1 MPPSPTHRRGLWLTT
16 ANGRISRTLTLSVFV
31 AILLIE
37 TAILVPSYFS
47 FRQELLNRLNLAG
60 ITAVRVLAEP
70 MSHQQWPT
78 LDGLARAVI
87 LRADAVLRSTPIQ
100 GGRIYDLQGRWIE
113 TFGDAP
119 SLVFDPGTPGKQPGN
134 TYLETGRGSYEVI
147 WGPADTGLPLVIVGR
162 LDARDVPGQL
172 HAYIWRIASLIALIS
187 LFVSGTALF
196 IFARLVLT
204 RLFDLRRHLLAAS
217 DDLESVE
224 HTKLADTMPG
234 AGAHDELGDVA
245 RAFDRLT
252 GKISRT
258 LAQLKLSQHKLGE
271 TNATLEARVARR
283 TAQLE
288 EARARALE
296 AATAAERASAAKTEF
311 LATISHEIRTPMSGI
326 IGMSELLLDT
336 KLDAEQH
343 EFVEIIRR
351 SGEGLRRLLDDV
363 LDLSTIEAGY
373 IEIHRTSFS
382 MRALVADVE
391 SLLAIAAREKGIA
404 LNTALDDTIPDTVS
418 GDPSRLRQVLFN
430 LLSNALKFTSE
441 GSVTLHLGLAR
452 RGPFTVLC
460 GEVVDSGPG
469 IPEELLNG
477 ALFEPFAR
485 ARTARHIRG
494 AGLGLSICK
503 RLLAAMGGSI
513 RAENRPEGGARI
525 SFDLLVSL
533 PTGGEEYDLPD
544 LPAEPLP
551 SVEPQ
556 VILLVSSDREA
567 AGSLTVR
574 LRQGRHSV
582 RLVDNMVD
590 AASALRGGLF
600 DLVLI
605 DLSLSDGS
613 GLELAR
619 QVRRLPAP
627 ANRAPIIAITS
638 RSESTSRDAVL
649 GAGIEG
655 YLVKPVTGDALNA
668 ELWRVVSQ
676 KTAD

>member
-1 MPPSPTHRRGLWLTT
+1 MPASPKQRRGLWLTT

-47 FRQELLNRLNLAG
+47 FRQDLLNRLNLAG

-78 LDGLARAVI
+78 SDGLARAVI
-87 LRADAVLRSTPIQ
+87 LRADAVLRSTPIE

-119 SLVFDPGTPGKQPGN
+119 GLVFDPGSPGKQAGDAHLDS
-134 TYLETGRGSYEVI
+134 TRGSYEVI
-147 WGPADTGLPLVIVGR
+147 WGPADTGLPLVVVGR
-162 LDARDVPGQL
+162 LNARDVPGQL
-172 HAYIWRIASLIALIS
+172 HAYVWRIASLIALIS
-187 LFVSGTALF
+187 IFVSGTALF

-204 RLFDLRRHLLAAS
+204 RLFDLRRHLLTAS

-224 HTKLADTMPG
+224 HTRLADAMPG
-234 AGAHDELGDVA
+234 ARAHDELGDVA

-258 LAQLKLSQHKLGE
+258 LAQLRLSQNKLAE

-283 TAQLE
+283 TGQLE

-296 AATAAERASAAKTEF
+296 AAAAAEHASAAKTEF

-336 KLDAEQH
+336 SLDTEQR
-343 EFVEIIRR
+343 EYVEIIRR

-373 IEIHRTSFS
+373 IEIRSTSFS
-382 MRALVADVE
+382 LKALVADVE

-404 LNTALDDTIPDTVS
+404 LKTELDETIPDVIS

-430 LLSNALKFTSE
+430 LLSNALKFTQQ
-441 GSVTLHLGLAR
+441 GSVVLGLGLAR

-460 GEVVDSGPG
+460 GEVLDSGPG
-469 IPEELLNG
+469 IPEALLNG

-485 ARTARHIRG
+485 AQTVRHIRG

-533 PTGGEEYDLPD
+533 PTGGEDYDLPD
-544 LPAEPLP
+544 LPSEPLP
-551 SVEPQ
+551 SVAPQ
-556 VILLVSSDREA
+556 VILLVSNDRDAAEA
-567 AGSLTVR
+567 LMAR
-574 LRQGRHSV
+574 LRPERHSV
-582 RLVDNMVD
+582 RLVEDLVD
-590 AASALRGGLF
+590 AASALRSGLF
-600 DLVLI
+600 DLVFI
-605 DLSLSDGS
+605 DFSLGDGK

-619 QVRRLPAP
+619 NIRRLPPP
-627 ANRAPIIAITS
+627 ANRAPIIGITP
-638 RSESTSRDAVL
+638 RTHSTSREAVL

-655 YLVKPVTGDALNA
+655 YLVKPVSGGALNA
-668 ELWRVVSQ
+668 ELWRVLSQ
-676 KTAD
+676 KTTG

>member
-1 MPPSPTHRRGLWLTT
+1 MPPSSTHRRGLWLTT

-119 SLVFDPGTPGKQPGN
+119 SLVFDPDTSGKQPGN
-134 TYLETGRGSYEVI
+134 THLETRRGSYEVI

-224 HTKLADTMPG
+224 HTKLADDMPG
-234 AGAHDELGDVA
+234 ARAHDELGDVA

-252 GKISRT
+252 GRISRT
-258 LAQLKLSQHKLGE
+258 LAQLKLSQNKLGE

-296 AATAAERASAAKTEF
+296 AAAAAERASAAKTEF

-336 KLDAEQH
+336 ELDTEQH

-382 MRALVADVE
+382 LRALVADVE
-391 SLLAIAAREKGIA
+391 SLLAIAAREKGI
-404 LNTALDDTIPDTVS
+404 TLDTELDETIPDIVS

-430 LLSNALKFTSE
+430 LLSNALKFTGQ
-441 GSVTLHLGLAR
+441 GSVTLQLGLAR

-460 GEVVDSGPG
+460 GEVLDSGPG

-485 ARTARHIRG
+485 AQTVRHIRG

-503 RLLAAMGGSI
+503 RLLSAMGGSI

-533 PTGGEEYDLPD
+533 PTGGEDYDLPN

-551 SVEPQ
+551 SVAPQ
-556 VILLVSSDREA
+556 VILLVSNDREA
-567 AGSLTVR
+567 AESLTAR
-574 LRQGRHSV
+574 LRQDRHSV
-582 RLVDNMVD
+582 RLVEDMVD

-600 DLVLI
+600 DLIFI
-605 DLSLSDGS
+605 DLGLSDGR

-619 QVRRLPAP
+619 QVKRLPAP
-627 ANRAPIIAITS
+627 ANRAPIIGITS
-638 RSESTSRDAVL
+638 RTESTSRDAVL

-655 YLVKPVTGDALNA
+655 YLVKPVSGDALNA
-668 ELWRVVSQ
+668 EIWRVVSQ
-676 KTAD
+676 KAAD